1 MNTGLLLMNNVFTMN
16 SFSARSSAFAE
27 MMALEKNSLAF
38 ADSNTSVHQQ
48 KTKESLLQP
57 LIKLEIFCKQFY
69 FKL

>member
-27 MMALEKNSLAF
+27 MMALEKNSPAF

-48 KTKESLLQP
+48 KSKRVSITASYKTRTFLQTI
-57 LIKLEIFCKQFY
+57 LF
-69 FKL
+69 